1 MDPSDDCVVGQLAHR
16 KKCCNTRP
24 DPRDGVTPGTVIPRT
39 TRLDASTR
47 STLCSI
53 PAACAHRLD
62 YSCPNIEATLYAP

>member
-1 MDPSDDCVVGQLAHR
+1 MTVLSASWPIGRNVAIQDL
-16 KKCCNTRP
+16 
-24 DPRDGVTPGTVIPRT
+24 TPGTVIPRT